1 MSVLLERGWFA
12 HTPAWHN
19 EGDVLDYYPG
29 KEEAMERAG
38 HNWDVI
44 EVPCYAGIPNDVLI
58 AAGREAAG
66 TNGLLRKENGLSI
79 HIRSDNLFTLAAHK
93 ESFEQISNSLAYEV
107 AEILFDQGF
116 QYDAGVS
123 LDGGKVNALTLLLDE
138 PFTIAGDTSVTLPYG
153 VLRWAH
159 DGSASLSAQSGAI
172 RVVCMNTW
180 RASEAEG
187 NTLGTVF
194 TFRHTA
200 NVRERIEDA
209 KEAMKGIRAGIDV
222 YREVAEELA
231 TIEVTPEQRDWFVS
245 TIVGDRDG
253 IVSASP
259 IASDRVKENVERERA
274 KINALFL
281 KTGEKATIPDAHKL
295 TAYGLY
301 QAGGEYFDHLRNY
314 RTKDSYVK
322 RTLLT
327 ASSEKANLRR
337 TISEAVL
344 VAA

>member
-1 MSVLLERGWFA
+1 MSVLLERGFFVR
-12 HTPAWHN
+12 TPAWHG
-19 EGDVLDYYPG
+19 EGDVLGDYPG
-29 KEEAMERAG
+29 KAEAMELAG

-44 EVPCYAGIPNDVLI
+44 EVPCYAGIPNDVLV
-58 AAGREAAG
+58 AAGLDAAG
-66 TNGLLRKENGLSI
+66 PNGLLRREKNLSI

-93 ESFEQISNSLAYEV
+93 ESFERIPNSLAYEV

-116 QYDAGVS
+116 RYDAGVS

-138 PFTIAGDTSVTLPYG
+138 PIRITSDSSLTLPYG

-180 RASEAEG
+180 QASESEG
-187 NTLGTVF
+187 EKLGTSFV
-194 TFRHTA
+194 FRHTK

-209 KEAMKGIRAGIDV
+209 KEAIKGVRAGIDR
-222 YREVAEELA
+222 YREIAEELA
-231 TIEVTPEQRDWFVS
+231 AITVTPEQRDWYVS

-253 IVSASP
+253 QVSRSTA
-259 IASDRVKENVERERA
+259 ASDRVKENVERERA
-274 KINALFL
+274 KINALFF
-281 KTGEKATIPDAHKL
+281 KVGDKATIDEAHRL
-295 TAYGLY
+295 TGYGLY
-301 QAGGEYFDHLRNY
+301 QAGSEYFDHLRNY
-314 RTKDSYVK
+314 RSKDSYVK

-327 ASSEKANLRR
+327 ASSEKGNLRR
-337 TISEAVL
+337 TIEEAL

>member
-1 MSVLLERGWFA
+1 MSVLLERGFFVRE
-12 HTPAWHN
+12 PAWHG

-29 KEEAMERAG
+29 KEEAMRRAG
-38 HNWDVI
+38 HDWDVI
-44 EVPCYAGIPNDVLI
+44 EVPLYAGIPNDVLV
-58 AAGREAAG
+58 AAGREPAG
-66 TNGLLRKENGLSI
+66 PNGLLRKEEGLTL
-79 HIRSDNLFTLAAHK
+79 HLRSDNLFTLAAHSA
-93 ESFEQISNSLAYEV
+93 SFERIPNGLAYEV

-116 QYDAGVS
+116 LYDAGVS
-123 LDGGKVNALTLLLDE
+123 LDGGKVNAITLLLDN
-138 PFTIAGDTSVTLPYG
+138 PIQILGDTSLVLPYG

-180 RASEAEG
+180 NASEAEG
-187 NTLGTVF
+187 SKLGTKW
-194 TFRHTA
+194 TFRHTK

-209 KEAMKGIRAGIDV
+209 KDAMRGIREDFDA
-222 YREVAEELA
+222 YQQVAEELA
-231 TIEVTPEQRDWFVS
+231 AQPVTPEQRDWFVS

-253 IVSASP
+253 QITRNP

-274 KINALFL
+274 KINSLFFA
-281 KTGEKATIPDAHKL
+281 TGEKATIPDAHKL
-295 TAYGLY
+295 TAYGMFL
-301 QAGGEYFDHLRNY
+301 AGGEYFDHLRNY

-327 ASSEKANLRR
+327 NSSEKANLRK
-337 TISEAVL
+337 TIRESLA

>member
-1 MSVLLERGWFA
+1 MSVLLERGFFVRE
-12 HTPAWHN
+12 PAWHG

-29 KEEAMERAG
+29 KEEAMRLAG
-38 HNWDVI
+38 HDWDVI

-93 ESFEQISNSLAYEV
+93 ESFEQISNGLAYDV

-116 QYDAGVS
+116 KHDAGVS

-138 PFTIAGDTSVTLPYG
+138 PITITGDSSVTLPYG

-159 DGSASLSAQSGAI
+159 DGSASLTVQSGAI

-180 RASEAEG
+180 QMSDAEG
-187 NTLGTVF
+187 TKLGTSF
-194 TFRHTA
+194 TFRHTK

-209 KEAMKGIRAGIDV
+209 KEAIKGVRQGIDV

-231 TIEVTPEQRDWFVS
+231 TIPVTPEQRDWFVS

-253 IVSASP
+253 SVSLAQNV
-259 IASDRVKENVERERA
+259 SDRVKTNVERERA
-274 KINALFL
+274 KVNSLFL
-281 KTGEKATIPDAHKL
+281 APEHKSTIPDGHKL
-295 TAYGLY
+295 TAYGLF

-327 ASSEKANLRR
+327 NSAEKGNLRR
-337 TISEAVL
+337 TISEAL
-344 VAA
+344 EIAA